1 MTDFDDDTL
10 VPPLSG
16 RDWID
21 QFRSSLDAKGDVMQK
36 RRAFLA
42 TLLGTAGLAVTDG
55 IANAASAEASTIER
69 NPGARGALEQLSYE
83 IHQIARNHMEPGQNP
98 NELLSKALASWRDAT
113 ALRHVGFGAS
123 RLIGKAQEAEAVSAG
138 LVAQFLGD
146 RGEHAGAES
155 WYHAALKVAPT
166 DDARSWL
173 YACRA
178 WLYLYEGDETGAK
191 NNAARAA
198 GIATYY
204 NHDRAAFA
212 YHQLAR
218 SYALDGNHESAREHL
233 SNATHHFLHSKNTG
247 DALARP
253 SLLNWTLLQN
263 AQYSMDTLAI
273 LAYTEGRDRD
283 ITRFQN
289 YADLVTDQIGH
300 FNGMNS
306 FLGRISIARVK
317 ASGSNP
323 DLDSAVEEG
332 MNAISNLRLVDRQTA
347 VVQGKA
353 QQFAD
358 DLKVKFGDCKP
369 VRAMSGFVRELT
381 QAA

>member
-21 QFRSSLDAKGDVMQK
+21 QFRSSLDAKGDVVQK

-55 IANAASAEASTIER
+55 IVQAASAEASTIER

-83 IHQIARNHMEPGQNP
+83 IHQIARSHMEPGQNP
-98 NELLSKALASWRDAT
+98 NELLSKALAAWRDAT

-123 RLIGKAQEAEAVSAG
+123 PLIGKALEAEAVSAG

-166 DDARSWL
+166 DDTRSWL

-178 WLYLYEGDETGAK
+178 WLYLYEGDVAGAK
-191 NNAARAA
+191 KNSARAA

-273 LAYTEGRDRD
+273 LAYAEGRDRD
-283 ITRFQN
+283 VTRFQN

-317 ASGSNP
+317 ASGPNP

-369 VRAMSGFVRELT
+369 VRAMSGFVGELT